1 MAKSATKATEAPGQ
15 PKGQP
20 PQGQPSGQPQGQD
33 GGPGWRA
40 DRGPRPV
47 AALLPQ
53 ITRPAFRKRS
63 PAAAQL
69 IADWAAIVGPVVAAQ
84 TLPRGISAGT
94 LTIACSGPVAM
105 ELQYLAP
112 QLIGRINTAMGQ
124 GLVQKLRF
132 VQAALKPPAPR
143 MARPKPVA
151 LPERVTASL
160 EEVADPELREALA
173 RLAQGVYRGRR

>member
-1 MAKSATKATEAPGQ
+1 MQEEGQGRRGSTPPAAKDRAGSAQAAST
-15 PKGQP
+15 
-20 PQGQPSGQPQGQD
+20 QGE
-33 GGPGWRA
+33 GGPGWRV
-40 DRGPRPV
+40 DRGPRLV
-47 AALLPQ
+47 SSLLPQ
-53 ITRPAFRKRS
+53 ITRPAFKKRS

-84 TLPRGISAGT
+84 TVPRNVSAGT

-124 GLVQKLRF
+124 ALVQKLRF
-132 VQAALKPPAPR
+132 VQAALKPPPPR
-143 MARPKPVA
+143 PQKPKPMA
-151 LPERVTASL
+151 LPERVEASL
-160 EEVADPELREALA
+160 EQVADPELREALA